1 MNYPISASGGKKII
15 FLSLFAALLLSG
27 CSLKSTKPK
36 QLNLEEAKT
45 KVTSFINANLMQPG
59 KTANIKEI
67 TEEGGL
73 YKVTVELGAGQEV
86 VSYLSKDGLKFFPQV
101 MDVTEVEKQTQDKT
115 GQKDRADASKKENAP
130 KNDKPVVELF
140 VMSHCPYG
148 TQIEKGII
156 PVVETLGDKI
166 DFSLKFVDYAMHGE
180 KEIKEQTKQVCV
192 ASEQKDKLMPYLK
205 CFLKAGDSDAC
216 VKEAGVSVAK
226 LNSCVEATDKKFQLT
241 AKLNDKSKWPS
252 ANFPPFDVFK
262 EDNKKYGVQGSPT
275 LVVNGQQV
283 ETGRDSSSLLGVICS
298 SFTNQ
303 PDECKKQLSKS
314 APAAGFGEGVG
325 SDSGGGC
332 ATN

>member
-1 MNYPISASGGKKII
+1 MKKII
-15 FLSLFAALLLSG
+15 FLSLFIALLLSG

-45 KVTSFINANLMQPG
+45 KVAGFINANLMQPG

-67 TEEGGL
+67 IEEGGL

-101 MDVTEVEKQTQDKT
+101 MDVAEVEKQTQDKT

-156 PVVETLGDKI
+156 PAVETLGNKI

-180 KEIKEQTKQVCV
+180 KEIKEQTKQVCI
-192 ASEQKDKLMPYLK
+192 ASEQKDKLTPYLK

-216 VKEAGVSVAK
+216 VKEAGLNTSK
-226 LNSCVEATDKKFQLT
+226 LNSCVASTDKKYQLME
-241 AKLNDKSKWPS
+241 KLNNKSKWTNG
-252 ANFPPFDVFK
+252 NFPPFDVFK

-283 ETGRDSSSLLGVICS
+283 ESGRDSASLLTTICA

-303 PDECKKQLSKS
+303 PDECKKQLSS
-314 APAAGFGEGVG
+314 ASPAAGFGESVG
-325 SDSGGGC
+325 SDSGANC